1 MLSQSRS
8 KWWAKF
14 NLMLNFGLLA
24 PLWAALI
31 WTIAVTSQ
39 YQCVFYC
46 WLLTFYSKKKKKR
59 EKIKLYKTEMSA
71 PGSEWVTAADHNSS
85 VTAWAEQKNLHY
97 CLFQSPHC
105 TSSQERVSLT
115 IRSLWHHCRAPSL
128 CKPRASLSIT
138 VNTQLLNVNLY
149 LISRVRVC
157 VFVCVCVC
165 DEALMWEGGGASLWG
180 QMGSTGPFQKWQIM
194 DSVGRPI
201 SVGFMVAAAN
211 DGRTQK
217 EWESV
222 ARNRQEMR

>member
-8 KWWAKF
+8 IWWAKF

-46 WLLTFYSKKKKKR
+46 WLLSFYSKKKRKKR

-85 VTAWAEQKNLHY
+85 VTARAEQKNLHY

-115 IRSLWHHCRAPSL
+115 IRSPWHHCRAPSL

-157 VFVCVCVC
+157 VMKHWC
-165 DEALMWEGGGASLWG
+165 GKGGASLWG